1 MDSGECFKSCEGGN
15 VDAKCFMQY
24 FSRIKGVTVHSD
36 IIFDK
41 EVSTGE
47 KGNKQ

>member
-1 MDSGECFKSCEGGN
+1 MDSGEWFKSCKGGN
-15 VDAKCFMQY
+15 VDAKCYMPY
-24 FSRIKGVTVHSD
+24 FRRIKAVMVHSNS
-36 IIFDK
+36 IFGE